1 MGRKNRQRK
10 PEPIKC
16 CETCANMQPI
26 GEGDHICD
34 ACCSHDGSPTALV
47 LESYIPADDYFI
59 CEGSRWT
66 RRYSN
71 PEDHRAAGLCR
82 PQNCRIKQKSPG
94 GCRGSLSL
102 SCICW
107 LL

>member
-1 MGRKNRQRK
+1 MLQPQRELYFFYELSARIVLDLK
-10 PEPIKC
+10 EDTHGKKEQTTQAEPFKC

-66 RRYSN
+66 
-71 PEDHRAAGLCR
+71 
-82 PQNCRIKQKSPG
+82 PQ
-94 GCRGSLSL
+94 
-102 SCICW
+102 
-107 LL
+107 

>member
-1 MGRKNRQRK
+1 MGRKTKQRK
-10 PEPIKC
+10 SEPFKC

-59 CEGSRWT
+59 CAGRSWT
-66 RRYSN
+66 
-71 PEDHRAAGLCR
+71 
-82 PQNCRIKQKSPG
+82 PQ
-94 GCRGSLSL
+94 
-102 SCICW
+102 
-107 LL
+107 

>member
-1 MGRKNRQRK
+1 MKVNTKLLQQKIKDSGLKMGFIAEKLGRSRQALSDK
-10 PEPIKC
+10 IQGKTEPFKC

-59 CEGSRWT
+59 CGGSRWT
-66 RRYSN
+66 
-71 PEDHRAAGLCR
+71 
-82 PQNCRIKQKSPG
+82 PQ
-94 GCRGSLSL
+94 
-102 SCICW
+102 
-107 LL
+107 